1 MSQVFSSSHRI
12 FWTRVFAL
20 GVFAYIIFVPAPQL
34 MPLWLSDIV
43 ELFGLILLGTA
54 AFGRVW
60 CLVYVAGKKDN
71 VLVTQGPYSVVRNPL
86 YVFSFLGV
94 FGFGLAVE
102 NPILSVVL
110 AVAFMLYYRHVVPRE
125 EISLVEEFGEP
136 YAEYLRTTPRWV
148 PSLSLYVE
156 PKTLE
161 SVNVRAVRQGIL
173 QASWFVLGYVIA
185 ELIEIGQTA
194 YWG

>member
-12 FWTRVFAL
+12 FWSRLFAL
-20 GVFAYIIFVPAPQL
+20 GVFGYIIFVPAPAL
-34 MPLWLSDIV
+34 MSQWLSDVV

-94 FGFGLAVE
+94 IGFGLAVE

-110 AVAFMLYYRHVVPRE
+110 AIAFILYYRHVVPRE
-125 EISLVEEFGEP
+125 EASLVAEFGAP
-136 YAEYLRTTPRWV
+136 YQAYLDSTPRWI
-148 PSLSLYVE
+148 PRFALYDE

-161 SVNVRAVRQGIL
+161 FVNVRAVRQGIL

-185 ELIEIGQTA
+185 ELIEIGQRA
-194 YWG
+194 FWG

>member
-1 MSQVFSSSHRI
+1 MSQVFSSAHRI
-12 FWTRVFAL
+12 FWSRVFAL
-20 GVFAYIIFVPAPQL
+20 GVFGYIIFIPAPQL
-34 MPLWLSDIV
+34 MPVWMTQVV
-43 ELFGLILLGTA
+43 ELLGLILLGTA

-71 VLVTQGPYSVVRNPL
+71 VLVTQGPYSAVRNPL

-94 FGFGLAVE
+94 IGFGLAVE

-110 AVAFMLYYRHVVPRE
+110 AIAFILYYRNVVPRE

-136 YAEYLRTTPRWV
+136 YSEYLRTTPRWI
-148 PSLSLYVE
+148 PNLSLYSE

-161 SVNVRAVRQGIL
+161 AVNVRAVRQGIL

-185 ELIEIGQTA
+185 KLIEIGQSV